1 MQRKGNY
8 AVAVVWSDGHRSSI
22 YPFERILSDDIK
34 GEWKQKL
41 LKIKEQ
47 EGHISEVQKKQNLLL
62 YIISLKN
69 I

>member
-8 AVAVVWSDGHRSSI
+8 AVAVVWSDDHRSSI